1 MDAKQYLMAQLA
13 KFGADETD
21 IDLIILENDIPVD
34 YQVTGKA
41 DTIVLKRAMFQ
52 FLPGM
57 IAGLADIT
65 EGGYSRKWN
74 VNALKLWLSA
84 LATEIGLPDPFA
96 EAPAKIT
103 GRKVW

>member
-1 MDAKQYLMAQLA
+1 MAQLA
-13 KFGADETD
+13 KFGADDSD
-21 IDLIILENDIPVD
+21 ITMIMLENDIPVD

-57 IAGLADIT
+57 MAGLTDIT

-74 VNALKLWLSA
+74 IAALKLWLSA
-84 LATEIGLPDPFA
+84 IATEIGKPDPFA
-96 EAPAKIT
+96 EAPAIIT